1 MYCSSGL
8 QAQTAECLVVAEVA
22 TSRMLVALN
31 KIDLLPEIER
41 SKSVK
46 KAAKRLSKTLGMTK
60 FATAPMVPVAARA
73 VPSSREGEVPD
84 SAISTKKSGS
94 GGSISIGI
102 EELKAQLVALVP
114 EQPRSIQ
121 VRYECMNV

>member
-1 MYCSSGL
+1 MVWATLCSSGL

-41 SKSVK
+41 SKSIK

-60 FATAPMVPVAARA
+60 FATAPMVPVAARV
-73 VPSSREGEVPD
+73 VPSSEEGEFLGA
-84 SAISTKKSGS
+84 SSTKKSS

-121 VRYECMNV
+121 VRCDL